1 MTYLRLIYDREST
14 LQAMSEA
21 EGAAFLAEYGH
32 VTPERIASGKMLG
45 GEELV
50 PFAAAALTAARTRVH
65 HRG

>member
-1 MTYLRLIYDREST
+1 
-14 LQAMSEA
+14 MSEA

-32 VTPERIASGKMLG
+32 VTPERIASGKMLV